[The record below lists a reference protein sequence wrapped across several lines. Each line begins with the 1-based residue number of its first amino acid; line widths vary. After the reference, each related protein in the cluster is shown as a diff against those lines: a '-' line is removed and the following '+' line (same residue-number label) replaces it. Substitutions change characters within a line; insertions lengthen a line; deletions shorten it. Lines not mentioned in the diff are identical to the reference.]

1 MKSLLD
7 TGRRGRKKN
16 RGEGCICL
24 DVLLS
29 LRNLQSSALITF
41 YIIEFKSGPSG
52 LYIILGNVWMGYIF
66 ALLFSL
72 SFVYCW
78 LPKTALHT
86 HSARDFQHNST
97 LLSAFLTYMLLLPL
111 SNDIASC
118 CSVVGASWD
127 LGTYLAVYRS
137 CEGYA
142 GLYFSVGNLFS
153 QLEMLCY

>member
-52 LYIILGNVWMGYIF
+52 LYIFLVKSEWVTSLPCYFHFLLCTADYQKLHYIHIQQGTSNIIVLCF
-66 ALLFSL
+66 
-72 SFVYCW
+72 
-78 LPKTALHT
+78 LH
-86 HSARDFQHNST
+86 F
-97 LLSAFLTYMLLLPL
+97 
-111 SNDIASC
+111 
-118 CSVVGASWD
+118 
-127 LGTYLAVYRS
+127 
-137 CEGYA
+137 
-142 GLYFSVGNLFS
+142 
-153 QLEMLCY
+153 